1 MLRRICW
8 RRQRHVWMVPQQ
20 TVLLGRLGGGKLLVP
35 QPRYVAVL
43 LLRVSAGRGR
53 PPLGRQLATSTWLLP
68 TCQVGQQL
76 LRLQYLLLADGP
88 HRLQL
93 VQNNRIAQDSKML

>member
-1 MLRRICW
+1 MSGWFPSRPYCW
-8 RRQRHVWMVPQQ
+8 
-20 TVLLGRLGGGKLLVP
+20 GGCGEANSWCP
-35 QPRYVAVL
+35 SPGM

-53 PPLGRQLATSTWLLP
+53 PPPWRQLATSTCRLP

-76 LRLQYLLLADGP
+76 LQLRYLLLADGP
-88 HRLQL
+88 HRFQL